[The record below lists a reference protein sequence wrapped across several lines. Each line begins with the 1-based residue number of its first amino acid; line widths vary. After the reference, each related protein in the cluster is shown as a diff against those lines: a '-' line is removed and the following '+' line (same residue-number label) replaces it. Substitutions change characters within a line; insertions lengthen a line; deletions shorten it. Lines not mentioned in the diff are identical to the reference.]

1 MGSTRIPKREH
12 VRAMSEALCAAVRQ
26 KIKWLHPERK
36 VLWVGSVHLV
46 NFLPHRSVFRP
57 PISPHALT
65 TPTLNFRTPLRPRL
79 RHRSLVGAVASIAL
93 LCAACGSSN
102 NTSNTAKLNVVPVQV
117 SIAASILKERGVKTV
132 VSCPAGVPL
141 QAGYK
146 FVCQASVDVG
156 SYPVN
161 VDELNTR
168 GGVSY
173 SNSTPLRLLSSHTI
187 EIAIAQAILVKK
199 HLTAKV
205 KCPASILQEKGL
217 VFACTATT
225 KDGASPF
232 RVTEV
237 DSSGHVTFAGP

>member
-1 MGSTRIPKREH
+1 
-12 VRAMSEALCAAVRQ
+12 
-26 KIKWLHPERK
+26 
-36 VLWVGSVHLV
+36 
-46 NFLPHRSVFRP
+46 
-57 PISPHALT
+57 LT
-65 TPTLNFRTPLRPRL
+65 TPTLHSRAPLRLRL
-79 RHRSLVGAVASIAL
+79 RHRSLVGVVASVAL

-102 NTSNTAKLNVVPVQV
+102 NTSNGAKLNVAPVQV
-117 SIAASILKERGVKTV
+117 SIAASILKERGVKTS
-132 VSCPAGVPL
+132 VSCPANVPL

-161 VDELNTR
+161 VDELNTK

-173 SNSTPLRLLSSHTI
+173 SNTAPLRLLDSHTI
-187 EIAIAQAILVKK
+187 EVAIAHAIFVKK

-205 KCPASILQEKGL
+205 ACPGSILQEKGL

-237 DSSGHVTFAGP
+237 DSSGHITFAGP